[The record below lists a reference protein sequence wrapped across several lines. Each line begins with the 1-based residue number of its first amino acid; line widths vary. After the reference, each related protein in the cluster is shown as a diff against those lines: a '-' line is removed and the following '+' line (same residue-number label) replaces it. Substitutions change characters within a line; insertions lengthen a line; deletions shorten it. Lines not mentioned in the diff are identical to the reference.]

1 MWWFQRKIEKL
12 QSHHIVPISICWP
25 DVKENISSI
34 TEWKH
39 AELHRIL
46 DMNSRLHYKLVRTA
60 RERTNHKLVMWPED
74 LKYRHDAQELY
85 FERVPRLD
93 WFLKKLHLEKMNQL
107 IGYELGRLKL
117 IGVDH
122 KPHIQ
127 NTFESALET
136 YHEYGVE
143 LAKEINLIFK
153 KWLWLSKNLLIN
165 TTEKE

>member
-1 MWWFQRKIEKL
+1 M
-12 QSHHIVPISICWP
+12 WP
-25 DVKENISSI
+25 D
-34 TEWKH
+34 
-39 AELHRIL
+39 
-46 DMNSRLHYKLVRTA
+46 
-60 RERTNHKLVMWPED
+60 D

-107 IGYELGRLKL
+107 IGYELGRMKM
-117 IGVDH
+117 IWIDQA
-122 KPHIQ
+122 PHIQ
-127 NTFESALET
+127 NTFESALEL
-136 YHEYGVE
+136 YHECWLE